1 MLLTNAYISFVKF
14 HRIHGKKVKKTHYEF
29 IKDVALAWI
38 KPDMYWPGWN
48 TRKRA
53 AVASISRSVDTSD
66 EQTTVTEYSSSSHST
81 MNTRLRSCTRRRLLP
96 EEERRGGVAAVGK
109 QGCGKKSVAKKQQQV
124 AKRMNNASLH
134 PLTGSMRERLNPSIG
149 HNPVISKERGRCQ
162 LHRWARGREGKD
174 I

>member
-53 AVASISRSVDTSD
+53 AVAQISRSVNSD

-81 MNTRLRSCTRRRLLP
+81 RSNKIQSCTRQRLLP
-96 EEERRGGVAAVGK
+96 EEDKELLQLGSKVVLRSWL
-109 QGCGKKSVAKKQQQV
+109 QKKE
-124 AKRMNNASLH
+124 SL
-134 PLTGSMRERLNPSIG
+134 
-149 HNPVISKERGRCQ
+149 KE
-162 LHRWARGREGKD
+162 
-174 I
+174 